1 MQDARADED
10 FDDVDDLA
18 FLDDSPMPFAADDG
32 DLGDDDGIQSFVQ
45 SMHQSMQE
53 QGDGGNLSNMEVS
66 NE

>member
-1 MQDARADED
+1 
-10 FDDVDDLA
+10 VDDLA